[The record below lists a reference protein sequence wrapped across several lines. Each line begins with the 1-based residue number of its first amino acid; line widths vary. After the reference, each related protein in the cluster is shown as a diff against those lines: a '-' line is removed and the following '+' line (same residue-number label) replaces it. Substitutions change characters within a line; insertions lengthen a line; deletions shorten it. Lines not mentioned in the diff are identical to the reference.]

1 MTDPT
6 SFMWH
11 AVRIAGKAKG
21 KANPN
26 PTVGSVIVNNG
37 KIVGEGVTSA
47 IGGPHA
53 EINAMKQA
61 GSSAKNAEMYVTL
74 EPCSFHGRTPP
85 CCEAI
90 VQAGIT
96 KIYCALRDPDK
107 RVRGKGLKYLRQHG
121 IEVEV
126 GLLKKQATD
135 LHATYLT
142 HRKTGRPHF
151 VLKLA
156 QSLDGQIATYSGD
169 SKWITGIK
177 ARRHVHRWR
186 SFVDAVVIGANTLN
200 LDNPKLTVRHV
211 KGKNPRP
218 IVIDGRLNSNPKAS
232 LFSRPGTI
240 LVTGKNT
247 SILKRHAIA
256 QTGTEV
262 WTFSTSNGVID
273 LNDFARRAGEN
284 EIVSAIVE
292 GGGQLATSFLKAQLI
307 DNIHIYQAPR
317 ILGNGVAGIG
327 ELNIKVITEGL
338 KLSEVNTRRL
348 GTDILYSA
356 KVKYP
361 CLPG

>member
-1 MTDPT
+1 MRDPT
-6 SFMWH
+6 SFMRR
-11 AVRIAGKAKG
+11 AITIAKRARG

-26 PTVGSVIVNNG
+26 PTVGSVIVKNG
-37 KIVGEGVTSA
+37 QIVGEGVTSA

-53 EINAMKQA
+53 ETNALMQA
-61 GSSAKNAEMYVTL
+61 GSSAKNAELYVTL

-90 VQAGIT
+90 VQAGIA
-96 KIYCALRDPDK
+96 KVYCALRDPDK
-107 RVRGKGLKYLRQHG
+107 RVSGQGLKYLRQQD
-121 IEVEV
+121 IKVDV
-126 GLLKKQATD
+126 GLLKEEAKD

-142 HRKTGRPHF
+142 HRKNGRPHF

-211 KGKNPRP
+211 DGRNPRP
-218 IVIDGRLNSNPKAS
+218 IVVDGRLNSNPEAS

-240 LVTGKNT
+240 LATGKNT
-247 SILKRHAIA
+247 SMSKRHAIA
-256 QTGTEV
+256 LTGTEI
-262 WTFSTSNGVID
+262 WTFSTNNGVID

-284 EIVSAIVE
+284 NIVSAIVE
-292 GGGQLATSFLKAQLI
+292 GGGQLATAFLKAQLI

-317 ILGNGVAGIG
+317 ILGKGVSGIG
-327 ELNIKVITEGL
+327 ELNIKLIAESL
-338 KLSEVNTRRL
+338 KLREVNTRRL
-348 GTDILYSA
+348 GADILYSA
-356 KVKYP
+356 KVEYP
-361 CLPG
+361 CLLG

>member
-1 MTDPT
+1 M
-6 SFMWH
+6 
-11 AVRIAGKAKG
+11 
-21 KANPN
+21 
-26 PTVGSVIVNNG
+26 
-37 KIVGEGVTSA
+37 
-47 IGGPHA
+47 
-53 EINAMKQA
+53 
-61 GSSAKNAEMYVTL
+61 
-74 EPCSFHGRTPP
+74 
-85 CCEAI
+85 
-90 VQAGIT
+90 
-96 KIYCALRDPDK
+96 
-107 RVRGKGLKYLRQHG
+107 
-121 IEVEV
+121 
-126 GLLKKQATD
+126 
-135 LHATYLT
+135 
-142 HRKTGRPHF
+142 
-151 VLKLA
+151 
-156 QSLDGQIATYSGD
+156 
-169 SKWITGIK
+169 
-177 ARRHVHRWR
+177 
-186 SFVDAVVIGANTLN
+186 
-200 LDNPKLTVRHV
+200 

-356 KVKYP
+356 RVKYP
-361 CLPG
+361 CLPD